1 MDDGSVSHDPSEILQ
16 RWKEEYSKLFSSDNT
31 KVDSEFV
38 EQMQNLNSQ
47 PESEYENLPVNQTFV
62 YNTSTSELNEPI
74 SLDETKRALM
84 SLKNGKAV
92 GINNLPNEILKSDV
106 LSKTLHELFNVCFS
120 YESVPGPW
128 CRSIIC
134 PLLKK
139 ARISATRWI
148 TEA

>member
-38 EQMQNLNSQ
+38 EQLQNLNSQ
-47 PESEYENLPVNQTFV
+47 LEREYENLPVNQTYV
-62 YNTSTSELNEPI
+62 DNTSTSELNEPI

-92 GINNLPNEILKSDV
+92 GIDNLPNEILK
-106 LSKTLHELFNVCFS
+106 K
-120 YESVPGPW
+120 
-128 CRSIIC
+128 
-134 PLLKK
+134 
-139 ARISATRWI
+139 
-148 TEA
+148 